1 MKSKTRLKL
10 LLICSSAL
18 VASFAA
24 FAAGCAVGAP
34 TTDSILEENNAK
46 DQCITYY
53 AAGGTFDGDEL
64 TEKNM
69 YFVAN
74 SPFYTFTDAS
84 GESTLVRVGY
94 IFNGWYKVETDEN
107 GEPKFNADG
116 TPILTSDEVNAT
128 NRIQQGE
135 HWYVA
140 ADWIR
145 DQFVSIR
152 LGGNATIKG
161 TDGKDYT
168 GGDEIAQKNFGKSGT
183 LSLTDASPMASTDY
197 TFLQYYTD
205 ENCTQ
210 LLTGSI
216 TKPESGN
223 AVVYAKY
230 IQGVYDIVRNSSQ
243 VRSMLVNL
251 NADKAYYI
259 YTTAKET
266 GEERVIDCQ
275 GMQISF
281 KTGEFNCRIEG
292 NGYTIKNLNFVNDVT
307 SVSAGQTYSIF
318 GSFTEKAS
326 VSNLAFSDVT
336 ASVNA
341 GMRANVSV
349 YLISHGIEEGAQF
362 SEFKVENIS
371 LSVKHHIDY
380 PIKNI
385 PQDNTDN
392 YNTDNWMFGGMN
404 TDAAFIAKYTG
415 LTVRNYELTVNET
428 KLVPQN

>member
-53 AAGGTFDGDEL
+53 AAGGSFDGGET

-74 SPFYTFTDAS
+74 SPFYTFSDES
-84 GESTLVRVGY
+84 GDSTLTRLGY
-94 IFNGWYKVETDEN
+94 IFNGWYLVQLNDKGEPTFDEN
-107 GEPKFNADG
+107 GIAVLTSTEVDG
-116 TPILTSDEVNAT
+116 TK
-128 NRIQQGE
+128 RIQQGE

-152 LGGNATIKG
+152 LGGDATIKG
-161 TDGKDYT
+161 TDGKGYK

-183 LSLTDASPMASTDY
+183 LALTDASPMASSDY

-205 ENCTQ
+205 KECTQ

-230 IQGVYDIVRNSSQ
+230 IQGVYEIVRNSSQ
-243 VRSMLVNL
+243 VRSMLVNTNL
-251 NADKAYYI
+251 DKAFYI
-259 YTTAKET
+259 YTTAEEKG
-266 GEERVIDCQ
+266 GEKVIDCQ
-275 GMQISF
+275 GMEIGF
-281 KTGEFNCRIEG
+281 YNDDFNCRIEG
-292 NGYTIKNLNFVNDVT
+292 NGYTIKNINFVNNVT
-307 SVSAGQTYSIF
+307 SVTAGQTYSIF
-318 GSFTEKAS
+318 GSFTAKAK
-326 VSNLAFSDVT
+326 VSNLTVSDVA
-336 ASVNA
+336 ASINT

-349 YLISHGIEEGAQF
+349 FLICHGVEEGA
-362 SEFKVENIS
+362 EFNNFTVNNIS
-371 LSVKHHIDY
+371 LSVKHHADY
-380 PIKNI
+380 PVKNMS
-385 PQDNTDN
+385 QDDTG
-392 YNTDNWMFGGMN
+392 NWMFGGLN
-404 TDAAFIAKYTG
+404 TDAAFIEKYTG
-415 LTVRNYELTVNET
+415 LTVTTYELTVNDV
-428 KLVPQN
+428 KLVPQI